1 MSVEDAEPDDIYADS
16 SGKLWRIKSVY
27 REPTVEAE
35 EVEGTLNDP
44 NVPKTPMGGAA
55 GAAMQGLMGP
65 TIGLRATIDKRIQRG
80 FTGATIWTGWQR
92 IFRREKAIQPAH
104 VE

>member
-1 MSVEDAEPDDIYADS
+1 MSVEDAEPDDIYADAN
-16 SGKLWRIKSVY
+16 GKLWRIKSVY

-44 NVPKTPMGGAA
+44 NMQIMPMSAMGAA
-55 GAAMQGLMGP
+55 QVSVPSMNL
-65 TIGLRATIDKRIQRG
+65 IRRASIDKRIQRG
-80 FTGATIWTGWQR
+80 FTGATMWFGWQR
-92 IFRREKAIQPAH
+92 IFRREKATQQVP